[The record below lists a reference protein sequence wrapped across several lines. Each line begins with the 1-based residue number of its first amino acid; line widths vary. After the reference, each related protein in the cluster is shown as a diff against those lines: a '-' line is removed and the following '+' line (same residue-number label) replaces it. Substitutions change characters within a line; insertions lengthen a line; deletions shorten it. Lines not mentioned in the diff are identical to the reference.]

1 MSILWTIVI
10 GFVAGLIAKFLHPGN
25 KNEPSGFILTTRR
38 IRGSICCDVSWP
50 SARVVQSW
58 GRRWYHRSNR
68 WCNHSAGSLGD
79 FCKSSR
85 PRGLRELQNFGKL
98 RFDGAPPNMGGVV

>member
-1 MSILWTIVI
+1 MPGMRRREFLSLLGGAT
-10 GFVAGLIAKFLHPGN
+10 VAWPLGARAAKFLHPGN
-25 KNEPSGFILTTRR
+25 KNEPSGFILTAPCR

-50 SARVVQSW
+50 SARVGQSW

-85 PRGLRELQNFGKL
+85 PRGLRELQNFG
-98 RFDGAPPNMGGVV
+98 N